1 MRDYFLFIFPV
12 NLLQVF
18 LIVSGVVIFFLWIDV
33 ARRQKFNA
41 IHFFVFIF
49 IGVSLLIFSL
59 FPNVLNSL
67 GSIFWLQRWADLLVY
82 SSIIFLLYFS
92 LVLLRKIEQTR
103 EDMTLFIRELA
114 IKNSS
119 KKLLFE
125 EVMFV
130 LPVYNE
136 WKVVY
141 NNIKEIIN
149 EWYKNIIVVND
160 WSIDE
165 TELELEKLGDSI
177 VLLHHIKNR
186 GQWAA
191 LETGFEYV
199 RRYGKW
205 KYVCTFDSD
214 GQHKLS
220 DLKKFL
226 HVMKEH
232 PKTKIIFGSR
242 FLSTAQTNVSLSRR
256 VLLKLAIVFTFFMSQ
271 IRLSDTHNGYRLIRR
286 EILDNIR
293 ITLDGMWHASEIID
307 IVAFHKI
314 PFREV
319 PVTIEYTEY
328 SRAKWQKNSGALWIA
343 IKFIWSKFFK

>member
-1 MRDYFLFIFPV
+1 MFIFPV

-165 TELELEKLGDSI
+165 TELELEKLEDI
-177 VLLHHIKNR
+177 FQLLHHI
-186 GQWAA
+186 
-191 LETGFEYV
+191 
-199 RRYGKW
+199 
-205 KYVCTFDSD
+205 
-214 GQHKLS
+214 
-220 DLKKFL
+220 
-226 HVMKEH
+226 
-232 PKTKIIFGSR
+232 
-242 FLSTAQTNVSLSRR
+242 
-256 VLLKLAIVFTFFMSQ
+256 
-271 IRLSDTHNGYRLIRR
+271 
-286 EILDNIR
+286 
-293 ITLDGMWHASEIID
+293 
-307 IVAFHKI
+307 
-314 PFREV
+314 
-319 PVTIEYTEY
+319 
-328 SRAKWQKNSGALWIA
+328 
-343 IKFIWSKFFK
+343 